1 MTKDP
6 NTQGTQGKSLR
17 DLDSGGFQG
26 PKTVPL
32 SARLCDGSDGRM
44 KWMNGL
50 GSFHRIGTVAVPK
63 ASRRRVGTDWDRLGR
78 GRLAGWRRC
87 NCSKNQET
95 PCLGQWEAGTWPP
108 APFKP
113 SEHARTGVPYQ
124 KVRRYKGV
132 AVHTSIPTDNAAV
145 NPQGHHVPVPG
156 IMPQTGG
163 QRAFREVHP
172 GPLRFHPPTPK
183 APSKVH

>member
-6 NTQGTQGKSLR
+6 NHPDTQGKSLR

-32 SARLCDGSDGRM
+32 SARLCDGRDGRM
-44 KWMNGL
+44 KWMNEL

-63 ASRRRVGTDWDRLGR
+63 AQGFPAQSGDRLGQTR
-78 GRLAGWRRC
+78 KGQTGGLATLQLP
-87 NCSKNQET
+87 KNQET

-108 APFKP
+108 APFKR

-124 KVRRYKGV
+124 KVRGYKGV
-132 AVHTSIPTDNAAV
+132 TVS
-145 NPQGHHVPVPG
+145 
-156 IMPQTGG
+156 
-163 QRAFREVHP
+163 
-172 GPLRFHPPTPK
+172 PK
-183 APSKVH
+183 YPY